1 MQAEL
6 PPHRCA
12 THDGLA
18 NLPDWFR
25 DLETTVGIA
34 ALECRISHTISESL
48 RLFYRFSATARWLLA
63 PGHLVIPVIIAT
75 KNMTSP
81 RFIRQAI
88 AEDYDILAD
97 VMFDAV
103 RNGPDVYTEEQ
114 RHAWVPLRRTGAA
127 WIERLDSQT
136 IFVAADTD
144 QVFGFMSL
152 AANGYIDL
160 AFIRPS
166 AQGTGL
172 FRRLYHTVEDLAKQT
187 GQFRLWVHASIQA
200 QPAFAAVGFSVTQ
213 REAVTIGEESLKR
226 FQMEKYLD
234 RPEVS
239 K

>member
-1 MQAEL
+1 
-6 PPHRCA
+6 
-12 THDGLA
+12 
-18 NLPDWFR
+18 
-25 DLETTVGIA
+25 
-34 ALECRISHTISESL
+34 
-48 RLFYRFSATARWLLA
+48 
-63 PGHLVIPVIIAT
+63 
-75 KNMTSP
+75 MTS
-81 RFIRQAI
+81 RSFIRQAI
-88 AEDYDILAD
+88 AEDYDILGD